1 MIEREDE
8 ARLVERF
15 INGES
20 IPQLA
25 REYGTTE
32 QIVRNTLLEI
42 GDRMFNPPDQHR
54 PDVQVDNE
62 VELIDRFVNGESIR
76 DLALAYHTREDQVN
90 AVLNRASEHM
100 QTSLEFLDETSTDED
115 IERVNAQIRH
125 MNRYA
130 DRLEEEAAQIAARTD
145 YMNRFT
151 DRLNE
156 ETDRLNAKAE
166 PPGKIIAFLVF
177 AVLIGFCIFALATN

>member
-42 GDRMFNPPDQHR
+42 GDRMFNPTDQHR

-90 AVLNRASEHM
+90 AALNRASEHM
-100 QTSLEFLDETSTDED
+100 QTSPEFLDETSTDED